1 MYTGVYLLLFP
12 VPAFADDRLTICS
25 RNQEAALN
33 TLRQSYGAGYGKP
46 IPGSATDKRSAHCNF
61 WSRESHVIIQGPGVS
76 ESRHPRGA
84 GPLQDNIHSCKY
96 QLNMTIQG

>member
-1 MYTGVYLLLFP
+1 MIIWDFESIDNKEIKLIGLEKCITVVLTDENAVRVSLFLFS

-46 IPGSATDKRSAHCNF
+46 IPGSASDKRSAICN
-61 WSRESHVIIQGPGVS
+61 
-76 ESRHPRGA
+76 
-84 GPLQDNIHSCKY
+84 
-96 QLNMTIQG
+96 